1 MKHRKIVFV
10 CSGNTCRS
18 PMAEAAF
25 RKELKRRKIS
35 WYTIQS
41 AGVNAREGSPMNPE
55 AQKALTEA
63 KIPFSKTFKSRLL
76 TPKVVE
82 EALAVI
88 CMTRDLCDVI
98 PGKNVM
104 SIYELAGKEIPD
116 PYGQGIDAYRI
127 TLRYIRECIPTI
139 ISRLGLG
146 VQEEDT

>member
-1 MKHRKIVFV
+1 
-10 CSGNTCRS
+10 
-18 PMAEAAF
+18 MAEAAF

-41 AGVNAREGSPMNPE
+41 AGVHARDGAPMNPD
-55 AQKALTEA
+55 AQQALTEA
-63 KIPFSKTFKSRLL
+63 KIPYSKTFKSRLL
-76 TPKVVE
+76 TPKIVE
-82 EALAVI
+82 EAMAII
-88 CMTRDLCDVI
+88 CMTRDLCDEV

-127 TLRYIRECIPTI
+127 TLRYFRECIPTI

-146 VQEEDT
+146 VQED

>member
-1 MKHRKIVFV
+1 MKHQKIVFV

-35 WYTIQS
+35 WYTVRS
-41 AGVNAREGSPMNPE
+41 AGVHAREGTPMNPE
-55 AQKALTEA
+55 AQQALTEA
-63 KIPFSKTFKSRLL
+63 KIPFSATFKSRPL
-76 TPKVVE
+76 TAKIVE
-82 EALAVI
+82 EAIAVI

-104 SIYELAGKEIPD
+104 SFYELAGKEIPD
-116 PYGQGIDAYRI
+116 PYGRGIGAYRE

-146 VQEEDT
+146 VTDD

>member
-1 MKHRKIVFV
+1 
-10 CSGNTCRS
+10 
-18 PMAEAAF
+18 MAEAAF

-41 AGVNAREGSPMNPE
+41 AGVHAHEGTPMNPE
-55 AQKALTEA
+55 AQQALTEA
-63 KIPFSKTFKSRLL
+63 KIPYFQKFKSRLL
-76 TPKVVE
+76 TPQIVE
-82 EALAVI
+82 EALAII
-88 CMTRDLCDVI
+88 CMTRDLCDEI

-116 PYGQGIDAYRI
+116 PFGQGIDAYRA

-146 VQEEDT
+146 IQDD

>member
-1 MKHRKIVFV
+1 MKHKKIVFV

-41 AGVNAREGSPMNPE
+41 AGVHARDGAPMNPE
-55 AQKALTEA
+55 ARQALTEA
-63 KIPFSKTFKSRLL
+63 KIPYSQTFKSRLV
-76 TPKVVE
+76 TPKIVE
-82 EALAVI
+82 EAMAII
-88 CMTRDLCDVI
+88 CMTRDLCDEV

-104 SIYELAGKEIPD
+104 SIYELAGREIPD

-127 TLRYIRECIPTI
+127 TLRYFRECIPTI

-146 VQEEDT
+146 VQED

>member
-1 MKHRKIVFV
+1 MKHQKIVFV

-25 RKELKRRKIS
+25 RKELKRRKIA

-41 AGVNAREGSPMNPE
+41 AGVNARDGAPMNPD
-55 AQKALTEA
+55 AQTALTEA
-63 KIPFSKTFKSRLL
+63 KIPFSQSFKSRKL
-76 TPKVVE
+76 TEKIVE
-82 EALAVI
+82 ESMAVI
-88 CMTRDLCDVI
+88 CMTRDLCEVV

-104 SIYELAGKEIPD
+104 SVYELTGKEIPD
-116 PYGQGIDAYRI
+116 PYGQGIDAYRA

-146 VQEEDT
+146 VKDD

>member
-1 MKHRKIVFV
+1 MKHQKIVFV

-35 WYTIQS
+35 WYTVQS
-41 AGVNAREGSPMNPE
+41 AGVNAHEGTPMNAE

-63 KIPFSKTFKSRLL
+63 KIPFSSTFQSRLL
-76 TPKVVE
+76 TEKIVE

-104 SIYELAGKEIPD
+104 SFYELAGREIPD
-116 PYGQGIDAYRI
+116 PYGQGIDAYRA

-146 VQEEDT
+146 VKDD

>member
-1 MKHRKIVFV
+1 MKHQKIVFV

-25 RKELKRRKIS
+25 KKELKRRKIS
-35 WYTIQS
+35 WYKIQS
-41 AGVNAREGSPMNPE
+41 AGVNAREGAPMNPD
-55 AQKALTEA
+55 AQRALFEA
-63 KIPFSKTFKSRLL
+63 KSPYSETFKSRLL
-76 TPKVVE
+76 TKELVE

-88 CMTRDLCDVI
+88 CMTRDLCDMI

-127 TLRYIRECIPTI
+127 TLRYFRECIPTI

-146 VQEEDT
+146 IQDD

>member
-1 MKHRKIVFV
+1 
-10 CSGNTCRS
+10 
-18 PMAEAAF
+18 MAEAAF

-41 AGVNAREGSPMNPE
+41 AGVHARDGAPMNPE
-55 AQKALTEA
+55 AQQALTEA
-63 KIPFSKTFKSRLL
+63 KIPYSKTFKSRLL
-76 TPKVVE
+76 TPKIVE
-82 EALAVI
+82 EAMAII
-88 CMTRDLCDVI
+88 CMTRDLCDEI

-127 TLRYIRECIPTI
+127 TLRYFRECIPTI

-146 VQEEDT
+146 VQDD

>member
-1 MKHRKIVFV
+1 MKHQKIVFV

-25 RKELKRRKIS
+25 KKELKRRKIS
-35 WYTIQS
+35 WYKIQS
-41 AGVNAREGSPMNPE
+41 AGVNALDGSPMNPD

-63 KIPFSKTFKSRLL
+63 KIPYSQSFQSRRL
-76 TPKVVE
+76 TPKMVE
-82 EALAVI
+82 EALAII
-88 CMTRDLCDVI
+88 CMTRDICELI

-104 SIYELAGKEIPD
+104 SVYELAGKDIPD

-127 TLRYIRECIPTI
+127 TLRYFRECIPTI

-146 VQEEDT
+146 LQED